1 MLENEIEQKMKEM
14 VEAVD
19 GKLLKMRVTGESGI
33 PDRLM
38 LLPGGKAC
46 FVELKQKGKKPT
58 KKQLYYH
65 QKLIRQGHAVY
76 VIDNVQDAADLV
88 QEKLTG
94 QCGENHGH

>member
-1 MLENEIEQKMKEM
+1 MLEKELERKMKEM
-14 VEAVD
+14 VESID
-19 GKLLKMRVTGESGI
+19 GKFLKMFVSGETGI

-76 VIDNVQDAADLV
+76 VIDNVQDAADLIAD
-88 QEKLTG
+88 LA
-94 QCGENHGH
+94 GEHNGN

>member
-1 MLENEIEQKMKEM
+1 MNKVLEKDLERKMKEM
-14 VEAVD
+14 AEVEN
-19 GKLLKMRVTGESGI
+19 GKFLKMFVSGETGI

-65 QKLIRQGHAVY
+65 KKLRMQGHEVY
-76 VIDNVQDAADLV
+76 VIDNETDAQALIT
-88 QEKLTG
+88 EKVR
-94 QCGENHGH
+94 